1 MRAIDNYTDKERE
14 TLHLKGM
21 TAPRTAS
28 ERMSNEEIDSTYQ
41 RIDTNKAQ
49 PRKADAATH
58 STLPWRRA
66 GGMVEG
72 YSIIAGDGKC
82 VVYGK
87 LPSSTTNLI
96 VRAVNH
102 ADKLAEQLS
111 HSADKLN
118 DLSEWLK
125 AYAEPRQA
133 ASVKAVENEAREAL
147 AEYKAAQ

>member
-1 MRAIDNYTDKERE
+1 MRQIDNMTPQEIE
-14 TLHLKGM
+14 TLSVKGM

-28 ERMSNEEIDSTYQ
+28 ER
-41 RIDTNKAQ
+41 NKAQ

-102 ADKLAEQLS
+102 ADKLAEALR
-111 HSADKLN
+111 DLEDVTWRIGPPPITKGG
-118 DLSEWLK
+118 LSEEQDWVTATRK
-125 AYAEPRQA
+125 AKQ
-133 ASVKAVENEAREAL
+133 AL
-147 AEYKAAQ
+147 AAYEAAQ